1 MYDLILNS
9 HHKDTF
15 MLKNIF
21 ATIGLLV
28 VMKKGYD
35 FYCKY
40 QDMKQENEFY
50 KRHENKNS
58 YPE

>member
-1 MYDLILNS
+1 MNLNE
-9 HHKDTF
+9 HHKDDF
-15 MLKNIF
+15 MLRNIF

-50 KRHENKNS
+50 RKHENETS
-58 YPE
+58 YKK